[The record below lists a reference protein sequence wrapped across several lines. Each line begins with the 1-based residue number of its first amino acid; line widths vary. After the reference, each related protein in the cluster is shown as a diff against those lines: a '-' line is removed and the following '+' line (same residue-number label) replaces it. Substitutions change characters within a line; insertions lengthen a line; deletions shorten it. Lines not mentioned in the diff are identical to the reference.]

1 MKSGGSYQRAKRPVV
16 GAAGSGGPPLLYVDA
31 PNFFSTFFDG
41 DILEKLA
48 PGVRRRAGRSGD
60 MWKDICCCK
69 NNVRVFMHEAKAAGW
84 KVTVFMDMVKDRKDE
99 IDKWWNSKRS
109 SMQSGGSSMCAFALV
124 LCGHFFE
131 AEGAVVRYAAAT
143 DNDPTLAAYAS
154 LDDAA
159 VLSADGDFL
168 RYHGTRPTGE
178 HYFLKRLYSGFSVGD
193 ERNCGKL
200 ALWQKTY
207 PTQLRDRKDW
217 ELITGV
223 GESKGGL
230 EKFLDFKP
238 LTTPTFIFVP
248 PRAQRDALSRPCIR
262 IGVVNPKP

>member
-1 MKSGGSYQRAKRPVV
+1 MRGLEAHLRPDLAATCIFVARIILLVLVCLSIYTRALPQRHVHHEGKCFV
-16 GAAGSGGPPLLYVDA
+16 GIFY
-31 PNFFSTFFDG
+31 
-41 DILEKLA
+41 
-48 PGVRRRAGRSGD
+48 
-60 MWKDICCCK
+60 
-69 NNVRVFMHEAKAAGW
+69 
-84 KVTVFMDMVKDRKDE
+84 
-99 IDKWWNSKRS
+99 
-109 SMQSGGSSMCAFALV
+109 SMCAFALV

-262 IGVVNPKP
+262 IGKP